1 MALDAGFEMRFG
13 DCLAQLIDKYG
24 WKRPQFAKAL
34 GEHGVH
40 PTQVRRWLR
49 NERTPKLNS
58 GYWERIA
65 DLLGLSEADREHLRD
80 AQVQSL
86 QGRAEI
92 VRTRD
97 QRGLC
102 RLPEIAG
109 WQLDHPQPAG
119 SPSAL
124 DRAVQEPVFRGIRG
138 RHNLL
143 RAARELIAAA
153 PAPPD
158 SHNRE
163 ILLMSQGEDPF
174 HGLFVDSASASAVL
188 HAVLEKGY
196 DVTHLVR
203 LGSDA
208 RRSAIFAERMLKL
221 LATVGRH
228 RPHYFPEYRV
238 HRDPYEILVVPGR
251 GALIGLATKRP
262 DTIDAGLVLADPQQ
276 VQVVRSHFAMLRAQ
290 TRPLLVTYS
299 GGRFT
304 LEYLEA
310 IVRAEEKE
318 GDDLSCMPGLDSYT
332 QPYSWLGDNS
342 NWARSLVAR
351 NIDSGLMID
360 LQRRRLNAFY
370 QQVERYRFWQ
380 ICPKKAIL
388 RLVREGEG
396 NPFDS
401 YHQVALGDRLEQ
413 LENVIVLLDSF
424 DNYRL
429 ALISEAEERSYLS
442 ATWWQVKWDVK
453 GDHRVLLEPGS
464 SEEKDGDRQQ
474 GLEILE
480 PVVCRAF
487 RDHFLDLFENRI
499 SPLSKDKREVRLFL
513 EAQTAWLRKRAGKD
527 R

>member
-1 MALDAGFEMRFG
+1 MLVSTSFG

-24 WKRPQFAKAL
+24 WKRPQFVKAL
-34 GEHGVH
+34 GEQGVH

-58 GYWERIA
+58 GYRERIA
-65 DLLGLSEADREHLRD
+65 ALLELSEADREHLRS
-80 AQVQSL
+80 AHVQSL

-92 VRTRD
+92 VRSHNER
-97 QRGLC
+97 RLC
-102 RLPEIAG
+102 QLPDIVG
-109 WQLDHPQPAG
+109 WQLGQIQPAG
-119 SPSAL
+119 STSAL
-124 DRAVQEPVFRGIRG
+124 NRALQEPVFGAIHG

-143 RAARELIAAA
+143 RAARELIAVA

-174 HGLFVDSASASAVL
+174 HGPLVDSASASAVL

-221 LATVGRH
+221 LATVGRYQ
-228 RPHYFPEYRV
+228 PHYFPEYRI
-238 HRDPYEILVVPGR
+238 HHDPYEILVVPGR

-262 DTIDAGLVLADPQQ
+262 DTIDAGLVLTDPQQ
-276 VQVVRSHFAMLRAQ
+276 VQVVRSHFAMLRTQ
-290 TRPLLVTYS
+290 TSPLLVTYS
-299 GGRFT
+299 GGRFA

-310 IVRAEEKE
+310 IVRHEEKE
-318 GDDLSCMPGLDSYT
+318 GDHLSCMPGLAAYT
-332 QPYSWLGDNS
+332 QPYSWLEDNS

-370 QQVERYRFWQ
+370 HQVELYQFWQ

-401 YHQVALGDRLEQ
+401 YHQIALEDRLKQ

-442 ATWWQVKWDVK
+442 ATWWAGESECQRGSQRVARTRGFGREGWGQAAGA
-453 GDHRVLLEPGS
+453 GDPRARRVQGVWRSLLG
-464 SEEKDGDRQQ
+464 
-474 GLEILE
+474 
-480 PVVCRAF
+480 PV
-487 RDHFLDLFENRI
+487 
-499 SPLSKDKREVRLFL
+499 
-513 EAQTAWLRKRAGKD
+513 
-527 R
+527 